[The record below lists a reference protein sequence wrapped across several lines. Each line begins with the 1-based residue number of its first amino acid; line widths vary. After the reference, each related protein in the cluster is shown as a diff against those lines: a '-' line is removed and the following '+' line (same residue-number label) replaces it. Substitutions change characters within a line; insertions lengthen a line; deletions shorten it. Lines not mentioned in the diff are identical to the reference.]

1 MVKIKTDTIIRTVV
15 LGISLINQII
25 VMCGLNP
32 LPFADDE
39 IYAFVSTLVTVA
51 AAVWS
56 WWKNNSI
63 TKSAAAAV
71 WSWWKNNSITK
82 SAQAADEVKNAIKSG
97 TITANDAEALVKSQN

>member
-1 MVKIKTDTIIRTVV
+1 
-15 LGISLINQII
+15 
-25 VMCGLNP
+25 MCGLNP

-39 IYAFVSTLVTVA
+39 IYAFVSTLVTV
-51 AAVWS
+51 
-56 WWKNNSI
+56 
-63 TKSAAAAV
+63 AAAV

>member
-1 MVKIKTDTIIRTVV
+1 MNNIKSDTIIRTVV

-51 AAVWS
+51 AA
-56 WWKNNSI
+56 I
-63 TKSAAAAV
+63 

>member
-1 MVKIKTDTIIRTVV
+1 MNNIKSDTIIRTVV

-63 TKSAAAAV
+63 TKSA
-71 WSWWKNNSITK
+71 
-82 SAQAADEVKNAIKSG
+82 QAADEVKNAIKAG
-97 TITANDAEALVKSQN
+97 TVTTEQAENLAKSNN

>member
-1 MVKIKTDTIIRTVV
+1 MNNIKSDTIIRTVV

-63 TKSAAAAV
+63 TKSA
-71 WSWWKNNSITK
+71 
-82 SAQAADEVKNAIKSG
+82 QAADEVKNAIKSG
-97 TITANDAEALVKSQN
+97 TITAEQAETLANGKE

>member
-1 MVKIKTDTIIRTVV
+1 MSSIKTDTIIRTVV

-51 AAVWS
+51 VSIWS
-56 WWKNNSI
+56 WWKNNSF
-63 TKSAAAAV
+63 TKA
-71 WSWWKNNSITK
+71 
-82 SAQAADEVKNAIKSG
+82 AQAADDVKSAIKSG
-97 TITANDAEALVKSQN
+97 TVSAGEVEASVNKK

>member
-1 MVKIKTDTIIRTVV
+1 MNNIKSDTIIRTVV

-63 TKSAAAAV
+63 TKSA
-71 WSWWKNNSITK
+71 
-82 SAQAADEVKNAIKSG
+82 QAADEVKNAIKSG
-97 TITANDAEALVKSQN
+97 TITAEQAENLAKSNN

>member
-1 MVKIKTDTIIRTVV
+1 MNNIKSDTIIRTVV

-63 TKSAAAAV
+63 TKSA
-71 WSWWKNNSITK
+71 
-82 SAQAADEVKNAIKSG
+82 QAADEVKNAIKAG
-97 TITANDAEALVKSQN
+97 TVTTEQAEALVKSQN

>member
-1 MVKIKTDTIIRTVV
+1 MSKVKTDTIVRTEV

-51 AAVWS
+51 AVIWS
-56 WWKNNSI
+56 WWKNNSL
-63 TKSAAAAV
+63 
-71 WSWWKNNSITK
+71 TK
-82 SAQAADEVKNAIKSG
+82 SAQTADEVKDAIKAG
-97 TITANDAEALVKSQN
+97 TITTEQAENLANGKE

>member
-63 TKSAAAAV
+63 TKSAR
-71 WSWWKNNSITK
+71 
-82 SAQAADEVKNAIKSG
+82 AADEVKNAIKSG

>member
-63 TKSAAAAV
+63 TKSA
-71 WSWWKNNSITK
+71 
-82 SAQAADEVKNAIKSG
+82 QAADEVKNAIKAG
-97 TITANDAEALVKSQN
+97 TVTTEQAENLANGPVEINIFPVK

>member
-63 TKSAAAAV
+63 T
-71 WSWWKNNSITK
+71 N

>member
-1 MVKIKTDTIIRTVV
+1 MNNIKSDTIIRTVV

-63 TKSAAAAV
+63 TKSA
-71 WSWWKNNSITK
+71 
-82 SAQAADEVKNAIKSG
+82 QAADEVKNAIKAG
-97 TITANDAEALVKSQN
+97 TITTEQAEALVKSQN

>member
-1 MVKIKTDTIIRTVV
+1 MV

-63 TKSAAAAV
+63 TKSA
-71 WSWWKNNSITK
+71 
-82 SAQAADEVKNAIKSG
+82 QAADEVKNAIKAG
-97 TITANDAEALVKSQN
+97 TITTEQAEALVKSQN